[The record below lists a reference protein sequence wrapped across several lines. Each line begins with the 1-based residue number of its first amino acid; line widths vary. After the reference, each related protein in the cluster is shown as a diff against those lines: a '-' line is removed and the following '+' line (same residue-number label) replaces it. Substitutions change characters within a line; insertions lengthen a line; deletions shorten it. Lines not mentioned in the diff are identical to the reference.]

1 MAKGKKKRGRGIYLL
16 PNLLTTAALFAG
28 FYAIVAAI
36 VGRFIPAAIAIFVA
50 GILDGLDGRI
60 ARLTNT
66 QSEFGV
72 EYDSMSDMVSFGIAP
87 AVLVYAWSLSSMGE
101 LGNVWGKLGWLA
113 AFLYTAC
120 AALRLAR
127 FNAQSGVADK
137 QYFQGLASP
146 PAAGLLASLV
156 WVAEDLGIQGHE
168 LRTPTLL
175 VTLLVAGLMVS
186 KVRYFS
192 FKSVAVRD
200 RVPFVATLLL
210 VLIFVLLAIDTP
222 KVLFGVAVVYL
233 LSGPAMTLFGRYR
246 QRDARRSAGDES

>member
-1 MAKGKKKRGRGIYLL
+1 MAKGNKRGRGIYLL

-36 VGRFIPAAIAIFVA
+36 VGRFIPAAEAIFVA

-87 AVLVYAWSLSSMGE
+87 AVIVYAWSLSSMGE

-113 AFLYTAC
+113 AFLYAAC
-120 AALRLAR
+120 TALRLAR

-146 PAAGLLASLV
+146 AAAGLLASLV
-156 WVAEDLGIQGHE
+156 WVAEDLGIGGAE

-175 VTLLVAGLMVS
+175 VTLLAAGLMVS

-192 FKSVAVRD
+192 FKSVAARD
-200 RVPFVATLLL
+200 RVPFMAILLL

-233 LSGPAMTLFGRYR
+233 LSGPAMTLFGLYR
-246 QRDARRSAGDES
+246 KRHAHRSAGDKS

>member
-1 MAKGKKKRGRGIYLL
+1 MAKGKKRGRGIYLL

-36 VGRFIPAAIAIFVA
+36 VGRYVPAAMAIFVA

-72 EYDSMSDMVSFGIAP
+72 QYDSMSDMVSFGVAP
-87 AVLVYAWSLSSMGE
+87 AVIVYAWSLSSMGE
-101 LGNVWGKLGWLA
+101 LGNVWGKVGWLA
-113 AFLYTAC
+113 AFLYAAC

-137 QYFQGLASP
+137 EYFQGLASP
-146 PAAGLLASLV
+146 AAAGLLASMV
-156 WVAEDLGIQGHE
+156 WVAEDFGLSGE
-168 LRTPTLL
+168 ALRTPTLL
-175 VTLLVAGLMVS
+175 VTLLAAGLMVS

-192 FKSVAVRD
+192 FKSIAVKD
-200 RVPFVATLLL
+200 KVPFVAMLLL

-233 LSGPAMTLFGRYR
+233 LSGPVMTLFGIYR
-246 QRDARRSAGDES
+246 QRGRRRSAREKS

>member
-1 MAKGKKKRGRGIYLL
+1 MAKGTKRGRGIYLL

-36 VGRFIPAAIAIFVA
+36 VGRFIPAAEAIFVA

-72 EYDSMSDMVSFGIAP
+72 EYDSMSDMVSFGVAP

-113 AFLYTAC
+113 AFLYAAC

-137 QYFQGLASP
+137 EYFQGLASP
-146 PAAGLLASLV
+146 AAAGLLASLV
-156 WVAEDLGIQGHE
+156 WVAEDLGIGGVE
-168 LRTPTLL
+168 LRTVTLL
-175 VTLLVAGLMVS
+175 VTLLAAGLMVS
-186 KVRYFS
+186 KLRYFS
-192 FKSVAVRD
+192 FKSLAGRD
-200 RVPFVATLLL
+200 RVPFIATLLL

-222 KVLFGVAVVYL
+222 KVLFGIAVVYL
-233 LSGPAMTLFGRYR
+233 LSGPVLTLYGRYR
-246 QRDARRSAGDES
+246 QRGARRSGGDEA